1 MTPDQILVLTIL
13 LATIGMFLWGRWRHD
28 MVAVMAL
35 LACVLAGLVEPA
47 VAFAGFGHPAVVT
60 VACVLVLSRGLQASG
75 AVDTLA
81 ARLLPAKAGIA
92 LSLAALVG
100 LGALLSGV
108 MNNVGAMAL
117 LMPVAMQLASRL
129 GLPPGRVLMPLAFGT
144 ILGGMTTMIGTPPN
158 LIVSGFRAQLGQG
171 GFAMFDFTPV
181 GLSVAVTGTLFIVLL
196 GWRLVPAREKA
207 STEGFETGA
216 YVTEVRVVPD
226 SKAAGML
233 LRAIETRLDEAGAQI
248 IGLVRNDVR
257 MTAPQSSRKVLA
269 GDILVIEADIEA
281 LPEVLATLGLKLEE
295 AGSSRTGDEPEED
308 ADEQQRS
315 PPAKPA
321 QATADAPQA
330 RRTKQDANSKEG
342 GQDAG
347 GVRGEG
353 GETRK
358 NKDED
363 ASDERDGNDSD
374 AARAS
379 ADAEIALLELVVRPE
394 ASLIG
399 RSAMDLALRTRYGLN
414 LLAVSRNGQRSK
426 SRLRT
431 MKIQAGDLLLM
442 QGPLEALAEFAAD
455 SGCVPLA
462 ERELRIPDR
471 RKAWIAGAIMA
482 CAVGSAALGLLP
494 AAISFALGVLAS
506 MAFRTLPLRSIYD
519 SIDWPVIV
527 LLGALIPV
535 AGAMESTGTADL
547 IARALLDGV
556 ARGNAIVA
564 LTLVLI
570 VTMTL
575 SDLMNNAAT
584 AAVMCPIGIGTAAAL
599 GANADAFLMAVAIG
613 ASCAFLTPI
622 GHQNNTLI
630 LGPGGLRFGDYWRL
644 GLPLEL
650 LVAAVSIPLILLVWP
665 L

>member
-28 MVAVMAL
+28 MVAVLAL

-196 GWRLVPAREKA
+196 GWRLVPARDRA

-233 LRAIETRLDEAGAQI
+233 LREIETRLDEAGAQI
-248 IGLVRNDVR
+248 IGLVRNEVR

-269 GDILVIEADIEA
+269 DDILVIEADIEA

-295 AGSSRTGDEPEED
+295 AGSSRTDDEREED

-315 PPAKPA
+315 PPARPA

-363 ASDERDGNDSD
+363 ASDEGDRNDSD

-379 ADAEIALLELVVRPE
+379 ADVEIALLELVVRPE

-482 CAVGSAALGLLP
+482 CAVGGAALGLLP

-547 IARALLDGV
+547 IAHALLDGV
-556 ARGNAIVA
+556 AQGNAIVA
-564 LTLVLI
+564 LTLVLV
-570 VTMTL
+570 VTMFL